1 MTATSFPRD
10 RARHRP
16 PSIPLLREIKGNS
29 PIHRLSA
36 EVKLLALAG
45 MSVTVS
51 YFPSWGSIGI
61 VAGLLVAATLVARVP
76 AGALPRPPAAFWFVV
91 LVSGVLASLAG
102 GPPYL
107 HIGAAQIGLGG
118 ADAFLKFVA
127 IGTVLLFA
135 GMVFGWTTPLGD
147 VAPAMMRLLRPFRL
161 IRVPVD
167 ELAVVMALCIRS
179 FPLMIT
185 EMRTLIAA
193 RRLRPVPS
201 LRDEVTVDQLMRE
214 IVDVVVT
221 SLAVSIRRAGELA
234 DAIIARGGT
243 GAISARRKKLGMVD
257 LVMALIVAGG
267 CFLATQVPV
276 P

>member
-1 MTATSFPRD
+1 MTAAFSTREG
-10 RARHRP
+10 ARHRP

-29 PIHRLSA
+29 PVHRLSA
-36 EVKLLALAG
+36 EVKFLALAG

-61 VAGLLVAATLVARVP
+61 IAGLLVVATLVARIP
-76 AGALPRPPAAFWFVV
+76 AGALPRPPAAFWIVV
-91 LVSGVLASLAG
+91 LVSGLLASLAG

-107 HIGAAQIGLGG
+107 HIGSAVIGLGG
-118 ADAFLKFVA
+118 ADAFLKFVS
-127 IGTVLLFA
+127 IGVVLLYA

-147 VAPAMMRLLRPFRL
+147 VAPAVMRLLRPFRL
-161 IRVPVD
+161 IRLPVD

-185 EMRTLIAA
+185 EMRTLVAA
-193 RRLRPVPS
+193 RRLRPMPS
-201 LRDEVTVDQLMRE
+201 LRDEVTLDQLMRE

-234 DAIIARGGT
+234 DAIIARGGS
-243 GAISARRKKLGMVD
+243 GAISARRKKLGWVD
-257 LVMALIVAGG
+257 LVVALIVAGA
-267 CFLATQVPV
+267 CFLATQIPV